1 MKNILVLG
9 SGFVSKPGIKY
20 LLSQNDFFITV
31 ASLSIK
37 YISEIMKG
45 QRNGIAVKL
54 DVNNTCRT
62 TEYNINCIVN
72 LYFFSLI
79 R

>member
-9 SGFVSKPGIKY
+9 AGFVSKPGIKY
-20 LLSQNDFFITV
+20 LLSQKEYFITV

-45 QRNGIAVKL
+45 QRNGIA
-54 DVNNTCRT
+54 
-62 TEYNINCIVN
+62 IPA
-72 LYFFSLI
+72 
-79 R
+79 